1 MALLIIRLKS
11 KKIAVSEYDFEE
23 VPEQHFQVEKNQFR
37 SRFLVHISLQKIQPI
52 RNCNPKNQLLSR
64 FLVHISLQRIQP
76 IRNCNPKN
84 QLLSRFLVHILLQ
97 RIQPIRSCNPKKS
110 ISIKILGAHFIT
122 KNSTN

>member
-23 VPEQHFQVEKNQFR
+23 VPEQHFQVEKNQ
-37 SRFLVHISLQKIQPI
+37 
-52 RNCNPKNQLLSR
+52 LLSR

-76 IRNCNPKN
+76 IRNCNPK
-84 QLLSRFLVHILLQ
+84 
-97 RIQPIRSCNPKKS
+97 KS
-110 ISIKILGAHFIT
+110 TSIKIPGAHFII